1 MVRPYVALALEQ
13 MRLGNPR
20 GAIPHLKAA
29 LAAEPDNALAH
40 AYAALCLIE
49 TGYSEGAARMAF
61 TAVRLA
67 PELAYAHLVAG
78 VVALS
83 RLDYETARKHLD
95 ESRRLDP
102 TEPDLYRWLAELYDR
117 TGRRKDI
124 LPILEEGL
132 THDPHDVRLLVR
144 LGRRYVDLGRHDDA
158 ARLAGEALALDPEND
173 AAHVLQGHLCFTR
186 GDKSGAWEHAM
197 AALCRDATDPATLRL
212 VCTLK
217 ASGNPV
223 ALWWWRLSLWIERLG
238 HAAPLNAVMLG
249 VLIVYLIL
257 ARMLVSIGLMPIALV
272 IGIPVAIFLVAVLYG
287 ARRIK
292 KILDQEASEVK
303 LRRDF

>member
-1 MVRPYVALALEQ
+1 MAGHHIALALEQ

-40 AYAALCLIE
+40 AYAALCLID
-49 TGYSEGAARMAF
+49 TGYPEGAARMAF

-83 RLDYETARKHLD
+83 RLDYEIARKHLD

-102 TEPDLYRWLAELYDR
+102 AEPDLYRWLAELYER
-117 TGRRKDI
+117 TGRRKEI

-132 THDPHDVRLLVR
+132 THDPQNVPLLVR
-144 LGRRYVDLGRHDDA
+144 LGRRYADLGRHDDA
-158 ARLAGEALALDPEND
+158 ARLADEALTLDPEND
-173 AAHVLQGHLCFTR
+173 AAHVLQGHVCLAC
-186 GDKSGAWEHAM
+186 GDKAGAWEHALV
-197 AALCRDATDPATLRL
+197 ALRRDATDHAALRL
-212 VCTLK
+212 ICTLK
-217 ASGNPV
+217 ASGNPI

-238 HAAPLNAVMLG
+238 HGAPLYAAVAG
-249 VLIVYLIL
+249 VIFIYFYL
-257 ARMLVSIGLMPIALV
+257 ARMLISMGLAAVALILAV
-272 IGIPVAIFLVAVLYG
+272 PVAVFLAAVLYG
-287 ARRIK
+287 ARQIK
-292 KILDQEASEVK
+292 KILDQDANEVK